1 MTELLMTGEH
11 ALVLGGGGLAGIAW
25 MTGLLTGLAEAGD
38 DLTSPGLII
47 GTSAGAHV
55 AAQLGSGLPLTDLF
69 ARQADPSRQQAE
81 KVAELDISKFATE
94 VGRYLAGAATP
105 AETLRR
111 IGAYALA
118 AKTVPEDVRRNV
130 IERRLPAHHWPA
142 RRIQLTAVDAETGEL
157 RIFDSASGASLV
169 DAVAAS
175 SALPGL
181 WPPVT
186 IGGSRYI
193 DGGVRSADN
202 ADLAAGFSR
211 ITVIS
216 PIGFDS
222 LIPSSRPLRDAVDK
236 LRADGAA
243 VTVIVPDAASAAL
256 MRTNTL
262 DPATRTPAAQA
273 GLAQGRAGLAANGG
287 AGETDGGGGVR
298 KRA

>member
-11 ALVLGGGGLAGIAW
+11 ALVLGAGGLAGIAW

-38 DLTSPGLII
+38 DLTGADLII

-55 AAQLGSGLPLTDLF
+55 AAQLGGGLPLTELF
-69 ARQADPSRQQAE
+69 ARQEDPSRQPAE
-81 KVAELDISKFATE
+81 KMAEVDVSKFAAE
-94 VGRYLAGAATP
+94 IGPYLAGAGTA
-105 AETLRR
+105 AETRQR

-118 AKTVPEDVRRNV
+118 GETVPEVVRRKV
-130 IERRLPAHHWPA
+130 IEGRLPSHHWPA
-142 RRIQLTAVDAETGEL
+142 RRIQLTAVDAATGEL
-157 RIFDSASGASLV
+157 RVFDSASDASLV

-175 SALPGL
+175 SAVPGL

-186 IGGSRYI
+186 IGGSRYV
-193 DGGVRSADN
+193 DGSVRSADN
-202 ADLAAGFSR
+202 ADLAAGFPR

-222 LIPSSRPLRDAVDK
+222 LIPSSRPLREAVGK
-236 LRADGAA
+236 LRADGSA
-243 VTVIVPDAASAAL
+243 VTVIVPDAPSAAA

-273 GLAQGRAGLAANGG
+273 GLAQGRTGLAAN
-287 AGETDGGGGVR
+287 ASTRV
-298 KRA
+298 

>member
-1 MTELLMTGEH
+1 VTELLTTGEH

-25 MTGLLTGLAEAGD
+25 MTGLLTGLAEACD
-38 DLTSPGLII
+38 DLSGADLII

-69 ARQADPSRQQAE
+69 ARQADPSRQPAE
-81 KVAELDISKFATE
+81 KMAELDISRFATDT
-94 VGRYLAGAATP
+94 GRYLAGAGTA
-105 AETLRR
+105 AESRRR

-118 AKTVPEDVRRNV
+118 AQTVPEDVRRKV
-130 IERRLPAHHWPA
+130 IEGRLPAHHWPV

-157 RIFDSASGASLV
+157 RVFDSASGASLV

-186 IGGSRYI
+186 IGACRYI

-202 ADLAAGFSR
+202 ADLAAGFPR

-222 LIPSSRPLRDAVDK
+222 LVPSSRPLREAVGK
-236 LRADGAA
+236 LRADGSA
-243 VTVIVPDAASAAL
+243 VTVLVPDAASVAAIGA
-256 MRTNTL
+256 NPL

-273 GLAQGRAGLAANGG
+273 GLAQGRAGLAANAATG
-287 AGETDGGGGVR
+287 
-298 KRA
+298 